1 MQTKWQNH
9 LQKVQRRNPNKTLK
23 ECMELASVS
32 YRAKEKETKSIRS
45 TVNQSHQIYQSQQS
59 QQNCKFI
66 LKDTIN
72 ICKDLQN
79 DHDKIHKSDVQKL
92 KKARQVLSKILADL
106 NEESSSSDSD
116 SESCSD

>member
-1 MQTKWQNH
+1 MQTKWQDH

-45 TVNQSHQIYQSQQS
+45 TVNQSHQS

-66 LKDTIN
+66 LKDTIQ

-106 NEESSSSDSD
+106 NEESSSSDDSD